1 MEKKTKPARFT
12 NAVPATASQANNK
25 FWNFVDSGGDSAELQ
40 LFGTISSEED
50 WWSDDCVTYR
60 NFINELKALG
70 DKKNIN
76 VLIQSGGGDVPA
88 ANAIYTALTSVQS
101 DNHGDRDRSLSQRGD
116 DYPSGRQYTPDRKER
131 RS

>member
-60 NFINELKALG
+60 NFINELKAW
-70 DKKNIN
+70 
-76 VLIQSGGGDVPA
+76 A
-88 ANAIYTALTSVQS
+88 T
-101 DNHGDRDRSLSQRGD
+101 
-116 DYPSGRQYTPDRKER
+116 RKH
-131 RS
+131 